1 MLVLQIILLVEKPS
15 KSEIFYWI
23 IVQIEFYTKPLD
35 LESTS
40 QWFYDQVTYFILFFL
55 EVINCFQL
63 QQGHVTLLN

>member
-15 KSEIFYWI
+15 KSEISYWI

-40 QWFYDQVTYFILFFL
+40 PWFYDQVTYFILLFL
-55 EVINCFQL
+55 
-63 QQGHVTLLN
+63 

>member
-55 EVINCFQL
+55 KVINCFQL